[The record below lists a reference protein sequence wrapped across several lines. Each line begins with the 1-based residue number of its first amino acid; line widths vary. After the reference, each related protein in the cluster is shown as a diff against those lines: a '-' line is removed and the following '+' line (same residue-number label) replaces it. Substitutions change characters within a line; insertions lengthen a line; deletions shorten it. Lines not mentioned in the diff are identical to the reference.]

1 MLSLCSRQKYL
12 TVFHSHAPQKL
23 FQTLHVVR
31 CRAATTNRNNQSFY
45 FGTKWNRLLHRRMC
59 RITSFFT
66 LSSLSQLKATCPVSP
81 PWKFTMHNQYFTIY
95 SNYPALEKFLSVF
108 KKGTRGEIIGWDVHI
123 GPLASDDMFG
133 ISHKEFSLCSTAKF
147 QKQVFG
153 LSRPTEHLIYIL

>member
-1 MLSLCSRQKYL
+1 MLSLCSKQKYL

-31 CRAATTNRNNQSFY
+31 CRAATTTRKNQSFY
-45 FGTKWNRLLHRRMC
+45 FETKWNHLLHRRMC

-108 KKGTRGEIIGWDVHI
+108 KKGTRGEIIGWNVHI
-123 GPLASDDMFG
+123 SSLASDDMFG

-147 QKQVFG
+147 QKHVFG
-153 LSRPTEHLIYIL
+153 LIRPTEHIIYF